1 MAGIEKDYFSLEE
14 IESQWGIPHRD
25 LVYLA
30 ENGLLKV
37 SVRLYG
43 IQVENGSIE
52 ETEDGEWFSIPEER
66 IWFEG
71 LQDLRKHDV
80 YRLFHEGQ
88 LKIDSFDGPYQGYT
102 SVMHPDGGVL
112 VKKDELVIRREE
124 RDRAALKHGLGGV
137 SRSTATT
144 FEHKNNFAEVTMG
157 DITYTLGPIQAQVV
171 KILYD
176 AAATEFPWLHG
187 QRVLADAG
195 SKCTRISDLFKRQ
208 PEWRK
213 LIQSDKR
220 GKYRLNIQFS

>member
-1 MAGIEKDYFSLEE
+1 MAGIEKEYFSLEE

-66 IWFEG
+66 VWFEG

-88 LKIDSFDGPYQGYT
+88 LKIETVLFAPYH
-102 SVMHPDGGVL
+102 SLKVNSL
-112 VKKDELVIRREE
+112 RENWPIE
-124 RDRAALKHGLGGV
+124 RDFGKL
-137 SRSTATT
+137 SRSRGQQLQLESCA
-144 FEHKNNFAEVTMG
+144 EAGNFGGNRLVERQ
-157 DITYTLGPIQAQVV
+157 LPI
-171 KILYD
+171 
-176 AAATEFPWLHG
+176 E
-187 QRVLADAG
+187 
-195 SKCTRISDLFKRQ
+195 
-208 PEWRK
+208 
-213 LIQSDKR
+213 
-220 GKYRLNIQFS
+220 

>member
-1 MAGIEKDYFSLEE
+1 MAGIEKEYFSLEE
-14 IESQWGIPHRD
+14 IENQWGIPHRD

-43 IQVENGSIE
+43 VHLENGSIE
-52 ETEDGEWFSIPEER
+52 EDDDGQWFSVPEER
-66 IWFEG
+66 VWFDG

-80 YRLFHEGQ
+80 YRLFHEGELQ
-88 LKIDSFDGPYQGYT
+88 IDSFDGPYQGYT
-102 SVMHPDGGVL
+102 SVLHPEGGVSI
-112 VKKDELVIRREE
+112 KRDELVVRREE
-124 RDRAALKHGLGGV
+124 RDRAASKHGLGGV
-137 SRSTATT
+137 ARSTANH
-144 FEHKNNFAEVTMG
+144 FEQRNNFAEVTLG
-157 DITYTLGPIQAQVV
+157 DTTYTLGPIQAQVV
-171 KILYD
+171 RILYE
-176 AAATEFPWLHG
+176 AATTEFPWLHG

-220 GKYRLNIQFS
+220 GKYRLNIKFS